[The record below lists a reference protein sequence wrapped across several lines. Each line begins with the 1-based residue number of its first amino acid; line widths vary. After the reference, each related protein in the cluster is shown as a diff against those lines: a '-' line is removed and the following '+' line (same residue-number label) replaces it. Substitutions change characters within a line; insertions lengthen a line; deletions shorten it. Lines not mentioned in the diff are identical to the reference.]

1 MGARTTFS
9 SVHTQLSAAG
19 GKRRQLPE
27 TRVSPGTFHPDPESA
42 AAAVGHVQ
50 LCFQELHQLSLEPK
64 DQNQPWG
71 AQPHTRPKDGRRMKG
86 RLGLGNIASRLC
98 LPPGDDAGP
107 SSEFSPATGEQFR
120 SLFPNPHPSGRV
132 YLQGWEVLHA
142 FPQWH
147 SH

>member
-1 MGARTTFS
+1 
-9 SVHTQLSAAG
+9 
-19 GKRRQLPE
+19 
-27 TRVSPGTFHPDPESA
+27 
-42 AAAVGHVQ
+42 
-50 LCFQELHQLSLEPK
+50 
-64 DQNQPWG
+64 
-71 AQPHTRPKDGRRMKG
+71 MKG

-107 SSEFSPATGEQFR
+107 SSAFSPATGEQFR